1 MRQRKVLWVILGISA
16 AMTAGAAQPADRTA
30 VPDLSGSWSH
40 PALNGLEL
48 PLTGP
53 GPVRNKSRE
62 PSGVGNRQLLVGDYS
77 NPILQPWAA
86 DVVKM
91 FGEMSLAGKGYPSPR
106 NQCWPEQVPF
116 VLANYGMQL
125 IQQKDKVTILYP
137 YDHQY
142 RQVRL
147 NVPHPAEVMP
157 SWYGDSVG
165 HYEGDTLVIDTIG
178 QKVGPFSMIDWF
190 GTPFT
195 EGLHVVERYRLL
207 DYAATMEALERDAK
221 EHFHQP
227 NPDNGSPAD
236 PNYKGNGLQ
245 IHLTLEDPGA
255 FKMPWTATLT
265 FRRPKVER
273 FESVCAENPEWF
285 PGTQSQ
291 LPVAQR
297 PDF

>member
-1 MRQRKVLWVILGISA
+1 MKLRDLLWLIPLVAVG
-16 AMTAGAAQPADRTA
+16 TPASGQDANSLA
-30 VPDLSGSWSH
+30 VPNLSGAWSH

-48 PLTGP
+48 PIKGP
-53 GPVRNKSRE
+53 GPVRNRARQ
-62 PSGVGNRQLLVGDYS
+62 PDGVGNRQLLVGDYT

-86 DVVKM
+86 SIVKK
-91 FGEMSLAGKGYPSPR
+91 FGDMSLAGKGFPTPR

-116 VLANYGMQL
+116 VFANYGMQL
-125 IQQKDKVTILYP
+125 LQQKDKVTILYP

-142 RQVRL
+142 RQVRM
-147 NVPHPAEVMP
+147 NQPHPEKVTP

-165 HYEGDTLVIDTIG
+165 HYEGDTLVVDTVG

-207 DYAATMEALERDAK
+207 DYTATMKALERDAK

-227 NPDNGSPAD
+227 NPDNGTPAD
-236 PNYKGNGLQ
+236 PKYKGKGLQ
-245 IHLTLEDPGA
+245 IEVTIEDSAA
-255 FKMPWTATLT
+255 FAMPWTATVT
-265 FRRPKVER
+265 FRRPLDEQL
-273 FESVCAENPEWF
+273 ELVCAENKEWF
-285 PGTQSQ
+285 PGVLSAI
-291 LPVAQR
+291 PVAEK